1 MAALRDMAE
10 KKSDLIES
18 LTSRNSWKYKQDK
31 PRVNKQVNT
40 IAETNTK
47 KYFLDGIATRI
58 LACPSLLLPIL
69 GKALAKE
76 FRDLQL
82 MEL

>member
-1 MAALRDMAE
+1 MLYSSGFKRCFLLH
-10 KKSDLIES
+10 SPES
-18 LTSRNSWKYKQDK
+18 QELFACEWDDS
-31 PRVNKQVNT
+31 
-40 IAETNTK
+40 ETNTK

-69 GKALAKE
+69 GEALAKE

-82 MEL
+82 MEF